1 MPMCEELWY
10 MLIYSITITLRKK
23 KDHSEVCAEPTV
35 VIEVQPQVYWGIS
48 QKALLYMGCFSA
60 V

>member
-35 VIEVQPQVYWGIS
+35 VIEVQPQVY
-48 QKALLYMGCFSA
+48 
-60 V
+60 